1 MKIIKKNIEYKGEK
15 YRAVIKRNYFQTNYY
30 AVIVKL
36 YKQNNIFLFYKCSIG
51 GNIKDMDYMDAIRE
65 AFSKCE
71 REKKSYYDLQEWNGV
86 IDWWKKFKTLKK
98 ECIYRNE
105 KYKVVISKCIGQFIG
120 LCYEVKIRKVN
131 RLHSRSYYI
140 EIIDNTYKTAVEE
153 AFERYGKYLDNKN
166 EEEKDIQ
173 EFNSWNGVIEQ
184 CST

>member
-71 REKKSYYDLQEWNGV
+71 REKKSYYDLQEWDG
-86 IDWWKKFKTLKK
+86 
-98 ECIYRNE
+98 R
-105 KYKVVISKCIGQFIG
+105 
-120 LCYEVKIRKVN
+120 
-131 RLHSRSYYI
+131 I
-140 EIIDNTYKTAVEE
+140 E
-153 AFERYGKYLDNKN
+153 
-166 EEEKDIQ
+166 
-173 EFNSWNGVIEQ
+173 
-184 CST
+184 

>member
-71 REKKSYYDLQEWNGV
+71 REKKSYYDLQEW
-86 IDWWKKFKTLKK
+86 K
-98 ECIYRNE
+98 
-105 KYKVVISKCIGQFIG
+105 
-120 LCYEVKIRKVN
+120 
-131 RLHSRSYYI
+131 
-140 EIIDNTYKTAVEE
+140 
-153 AFERYGKYLDNKN
+153 
-166 EEEKDIQ
+166 
-173 EFNSWNGVIEQ
+173 GVIE
-184 CST
+184 

>member
-1 MKIIKKNIEYKGEK
+1 M
-15 YRAVIKRNYFQTNYY
+15 
-30 AVIVKL
+30 
-36 YKQNNIFLFYKCSIG
+36 
-51 GNIKDMDYMDAIRE
+51 
-65 AFSKCE
+65 
-71 REKKSYYDLQEWNGV
+71 
-86 IDWWKKFKTLKK
+86 KKFKTLKK

-153 AFERYGKYLDNKN
+153 AFEYYGKYLDNKN

-173 EFNSWNGVIEQ
+173 EFNSWDGVIE
-184 CST
+184 

>member
-1 MKIIKKNIEYKGEK
+1 MK
-15 YRAVIKRNYFQTNYY
+15 T
-30 AVIVKL
+30 
-36 YKQNNIFLFYKCSIG
+36 
-51 GNIKDMDYMDAIRE
+51 
-65 AFSKCE
+65 
-71 REKKSYYDLQEWNGV
+71 
-86 IDWWKKFKTLKK
+86 FKTLKK

-105 KYKVVISKCIGQFIG
+105 KYKVVISKYG

-140 EIIDNTYKTAVEE
+140 ERIDNTYKTAVEE